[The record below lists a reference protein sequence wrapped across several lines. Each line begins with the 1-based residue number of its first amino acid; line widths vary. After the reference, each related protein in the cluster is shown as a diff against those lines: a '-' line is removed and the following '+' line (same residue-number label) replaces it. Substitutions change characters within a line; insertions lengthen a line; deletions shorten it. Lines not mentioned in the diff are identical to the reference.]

1 VLQPLGSQ
9 TIETR
14 RGADDVVGRPAEV
27 QALTRE
33 IARAHDG
40 LACVTL
46 EGEPGIG
53 KTRLMA
59 AAADLA
65 QSAGFVVIGVA
76 ADEELHGPFLLAR
89 GLMTCAALRELTEG
103 TPASEAVARAIGA
116 VEGRDD
122 PGLGTLPPEQKVL
135 RTYDLAAVAIREA
148 ASLKPLAI
156 LIDDLQWAD
165 DDSTRLLRY
174 VLRTTP
180 QSPLFVSLAIRAEA
194 TAGVTEATTLLAD
207 LDRMGLL
214 RRVRLARFPQ
224 AATGELL
231 RRLLGGPV
239 APSTVATIH
248 GQSEGVP
255 FVAEELAR
263 AYRSGAALQNVDG
276 TWTLGSR
283 AERLL
288 PSSVRTLVERRALR
302 VPAPTR
308 ALLGEAAVL
317 GRSFRIGDLE
327 ALRRA
332 VPSQDASASLADD
345 LAPAIAAGLLTERT
359 GGSADYVF
367 THEQVRQV
375 SLTALPAARRRAL
388 DAAMVELL
396 GGDAAP
402 DVSLAAVAQH
412 AIAAG
417 DLERAAALSVR
428 AADVALRSRAPEE
441 VLRIVESALLVAT
454 AAHDRVRLL
463 RARDDA
469 LAMMRRSSERLETLA
484 ELGALVDALGE
495 QDAQLDVLLRRAATF
510 RADGDHAE
518 AAVIARDARA
528 RAKERGAQRLELLAA
543 LELGQD
549 LLRSD
554 LGEGT
559 MGIPAEADLD
569 GAREAYSSAVQ
580 LAQATGD
587 VSAEAS
593 ATRELGVVA
602 LGRLL
607 AAYQGLVEA
616 GGLDRVRAELAAGAT
631 LEQIVQGGAL
641 QPDHDE
647 AERHFQRALELFERL
662 GDRRGVMSS
671 VIGLAQ
677 AAWGTEIRFGFAQRI
692 EDIRRLWTRMRSFT
706 TETERAAADA
716 QMLFG
721 TAVFSLAKGA
731 YDLALRR
738 GEQAHRAARVLGD
751 RTIEFAAAGI
761 VARTHFALGE
771 VAEAQPWIERA
782 AAAAAAAPTVTRT
795 GLLEVWRTE
804 CAAASGDAA
813 ATRDHLQRLLAP
825 REQEKPAER
834 CGFFA
839 DAALA
844 SMRLAVAQG
853 DEPLIEL
860 SRSAADEVVT
870 VAGSLPGH
878 PPYGSQARAALA
890 AAGSRGDKAA
900 ASELAIRALKDWDA
914 AQIDDIPLA
923 LFLTLGQAL
932 ATSGP
937 PEEWERLR
945 VRLGQSAAL
954 IAQRIVDDEIRARF
968 FRGPDGKELVRLA
981 GRPEGWAAAPR
992 ATAQP
997 SEIDAA
1003 DHDLLRLL
1011 ADGRTNR
1018 EIADALGLD
1027 TAVVAER
1034 FARLFARIQVGSRAE
1049 ATALALREGI
1059 V

>member
-1 VLQPLGSQ
+1 VLQPLGSL

-14 RGADDVVGRPAEV
+14 RGADDVVGRPSEV

-65 QSAGFVVIGVA
+65 QGAGFVVIGVA

-89 GLMTCAALRELTEG
+89 GLMTCAALRELMDG

-174 VLRTTP
+174 VMRTTP

-194 TAGVTEATTLLAD
+194 TSGVTEATTLLAD

-255 FVAEELAR
+255 FVTEELAR

-332 VPSQDASASLADD
+332 VPSQDAPASLADD
-345 LAPAIAAGLLTERT
+345 LAPAIAAGLLTERS
-359 GGSADYVF
+359 GGGEYVF

-375 SLTALPAARRRAL
+375 SLTALPATRRRAL

-396 GGDAAP
+396 GGDSAP
-402 DVSLAAVAQH
+402 DASLAAVAQH

-417 DLERAAALSVR
+417 DLERAAGLSVR
-428 AADVALRSRAPEE
+428 AAEVALRSRAPEE

-454 AAHDRVRLL
+454 AAQDRVRLL

-484 ELGALVDALGE
+484 ELGALVDALGD

-518 AAVIARDARA
+518 AATIARDARA
-528 RAKERGAQRLELLAA
+528 RAKERGAQGIELLAA

-559 MGIPAEADLD
+559 MGVPAEADLD

-593 ATRELGVVA
+593 ATRELGAVA

-616 GGLDRVRAELAAGAT
+616 GGLDTVRAELAAGTT

-647 AERHFQRALELFERL
+647 AEKDFQRALELFERL

-738 GEQAHRAARVLGD
+738 GEEAHRAARVLGD

-771 VAEAQPWIERA
+771 IAEAQPWIERA
-782 AAAAAAAPTVTRT
+782 AQAAAAAPTVTRT

-804 CAAASGDAA
+804 CAAASGDVA

-834 CGFFA
+834 CGFLA
-839 DAALA
+839 DATLA
-844 SMRLAVAQG
+844 SMRLAVAQSN
-853 DEPLIEL
+853 EPLIEL

-870 VAGSLPGH
+870 LAASLPGH

-890 AAGSRGDKAA
+890 LAGSRGDKAA
-900 ASELAIRALKDWDA
+900 ASELAVRALKDWQA
-914 AQIDDIPLA
+914 AQIDDIPVA
-923 LFLTLGQAL
+923 LFLTLGQAI

-937 PEEWERLR
+937 PEEWQRLR

-997 SEIDAA
+997 SELDAA